1 MGFRWS
7 KPKSPLKQPLLE
19 DAHPYFLR
27 TGDLLLVATYDL
39 DSFDNLWTHVA
50 LVVSPTKIYSYGQII
65 STDVFMK
72 EYDCISVRQ
81 LNCQRPVGFE
91 KKFVDA
97 VASSMAQSYRVVD
110 EYKEGFEIGH
120 VLYKMGFMQEI
131 EELRPCHFSISS
143 EHISLDMYSKH
154 LYL

>member
-7 KPKSPLKQPLLE
+7 KPKSPLKQSLLE
-19 DAHPYFLR
+19 DAHPCILR

-120 VLYKMGFMQEI
+120 VLYKMGFMPEI

-143 EHISLDMYSKH
+143 EHINLDMYSKH